1 MQSFG
6 FMELIKPEY
15 QTYIIT
21 SFYYPPPPF
30 HFETFYNKLSEK
42 SMKIKFDILKQNKL
56 SLLQIN

>member
-6 FMELIKPEY
+6 FIELIKPEY

-21 SFYYPPPPF
+21 SYYYPSAPF

-42 SMKIKFDILKQNKL
+42 SMRIHFI
-56 SLLQIN
+56 